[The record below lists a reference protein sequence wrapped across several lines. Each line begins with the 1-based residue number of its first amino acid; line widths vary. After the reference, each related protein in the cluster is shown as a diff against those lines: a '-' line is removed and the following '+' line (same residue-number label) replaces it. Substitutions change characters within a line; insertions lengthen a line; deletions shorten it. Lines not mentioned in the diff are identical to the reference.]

1 MNGST
6 SGDLSAVLAAL
17 RRRVGLIALV
27 LVLTVAAAYV
37 FVARQ
42 PEQYEARST
51 LLFRVSDV
59 ASQVLGAAPPGVPDP
74 ERQGQTNVQ
83 LVSLDV
89 VKRRTAAKLG
99 SETLPAT
106 IVAAP
111 EGQSDLVSVTA
122 EAESPDLA
130 ARVANTFA
138 AEFVAFRRENARDQL
153 EQAEN
158 RARDQ
163 LRRLAGTSGS
173 RLRQLR
179 DNIQSLQLAQSVQTG
194 DVELVQ
200 RAVPPAEASSPKVGS
215 VLLIA
220 GAVGLLLGLV
230 VALVVDQLDRRVRK
244 AGELSR
250 LIGVPMLAAVPRSAA
265 LRGRRRRG
273 EGASDGGHGEL
284 ERLSGDEAEAFRR
297 LHANLRHSDFGRDV
311 RSVAVTSPSAH
322 TGKTTVALQLAATA
336 SDAGLRVLLVEGD
349 TRRPDLAAVLKLDG
363 EADGLTAFLRD
374 PTSLDGR
381 IQSVALD
388 DGDTAFDVV
397 LAGGSLRNPSQ
408 LFDSNQMADL
418 LSVTR
423 HGYDFVVIDLPPF
436 DAPEVVPVIKYVDG
450 VLIVSRV
457 GDDSRSFQRIKA
469 ELQRLGVEPLGV
481 VANFSKHE
489 EGVAAYEA
497 AHAAG

>member
-17 RRRVGLIALV
+17 RRRLPLIVIVLALTIV
-27 LVLTVAAAYV
+27 AAYV

-42 PEQYEARST
+42 PEQYQAQST
-51 LLFRVSDV
+51 LLFRLSGA
-59 ASQVLGAAPPGVPDP
+59 ASQVLGAAPPGVPDA
-74 ERQGQTNVQ
+74 ERQGQTNAQ

-89 VKRRTAAKLG
+89 IKRRTAAALG
-99 SETLPAT
+99 LRALPGTVLAEP
-106 IVAAP
+106 VP
-111 EGQSDLVSVTA
+111 QSDLVNVTA
-122 EAESPDLA
+122 TAENPDLA
-130 ARVANTFA
+130 ARLANRFA
-138 AEFVAFRRENARDQL
+138 TEFVAFRRDSARDEL

-158 RARDQ
+158 QARTQ
-163 LRRLAGTSGS
+163 LRKLAGTSGV

-200 RAVPPAEASSPKVGS
+200 RAVPPAGAFSPKVGRT
-215 VLLIA
+215 LLIA
-220 GAVGLLLGLV
+220 AFAGLLLGLV
-230 VALVVDQLDRRVRK
+230 VALLVDQLDRRVRK
-244 AGELSR
+244 PGELAG
-250 LIGVPMLAAVPRSAA
+250 LIGVPVLAAVPRSAA
-265 LRGRRRRG
+265 LRGRRAGEEDARG
-273 EGASDGGHGEL
+273 SGHGRL
-284 ERLSGDEAEAFRR
+284 ERLNGDEAEAFRR

-336 SDAGLRVLLVEGD
+336 SEADLRVLLVEGD
-349 TRRPDLAAVLKLDG
+349 TRRPNLAATLNLDSKA
-363 EADGLTAFLRD
+363 EGLTAFLRD
-374 PTSLDGR
+374 STSLEGR
-381 IQSVALD
+381 IQSVALEG
-388 DGDTAFDVV
+388 GDTTFDVV

-481 VANFSKHE
+481 VANFSKRE
-489 EGVAAYEA
+489 EGAATYEA
-497 AHAAG
+497 ANAAD